1 MLMGMMSYV
10 VRVLF
15 YTLLDSKHAWFVLFA
30 EPLHGVTYSLL
41 QMATVQEIAEI
52 TPSHLQAT
60 GQGLLTFFKKL
71 GILGG
76 VLGGGYVMQ
85 TFGAVVAYRSAAL
98 LVSLAAV
105 VYGSTNVLFR
115 QKEQHKN
122 FEQESSV

>member
-60 GQGLLTFFKKL
+60 GQGFLTFFKKL

-85 TFGAVVAYRSAAL
+85 TFGAVVAYRSTAL

-105 VYGSTNVLFR
+105 VYGTTNLLFR
-115 QKEQHKN
+115 QKQHKN
-122 FEQESSV
+122 CEQESSV